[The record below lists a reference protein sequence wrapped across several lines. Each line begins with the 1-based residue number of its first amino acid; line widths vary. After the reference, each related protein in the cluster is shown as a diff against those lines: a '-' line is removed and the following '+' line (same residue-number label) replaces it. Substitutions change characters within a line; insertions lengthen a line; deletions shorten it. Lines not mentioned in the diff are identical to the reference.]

1 VAGAP
6 VVRQVLTRI
15 VNGTD
20 DGALF
25 DL

>member
-6 VVRQVLTRI
+6 VVRQVLTPI